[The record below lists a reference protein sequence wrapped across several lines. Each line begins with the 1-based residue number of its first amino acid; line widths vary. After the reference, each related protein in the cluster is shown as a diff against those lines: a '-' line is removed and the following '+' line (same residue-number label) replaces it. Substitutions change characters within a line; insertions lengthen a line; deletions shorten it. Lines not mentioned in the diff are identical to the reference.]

1 MNKSGDLIVIS
12 GPSGVGKSTLVA
24 KVRETMKDLEFSV
37 SCTTRNPR
45 PGEEHGKSYY
55 FLSHEEFEEKSKN
68 DEFLE
73 QAQVFANRY
82 GTLKSEV
89 INRIKEGRRTILDI
103 DLQGA
108 IQIRE
113 AMAKDPLL
121 AKVTSFIM
129 IVPPSLALLEE
140 RLRNRGTESCEQLSL
155 RIAAAKKELAGFRTY
170 DYLVVNDDLTKA
182 ANDLQEVLKVISM
195 RTTLLLEDPF

>member
-12 GPSGVGKSTLVA
+12 GPSGVGKSTLVS

>member
-12 GPSGVGKSTLVA
+12 GPSGVGKSTLVS
-24 KVRETMKDLEFSV
+24 KVRETMPELEFSV
-37 SCTTRNPR
+37 SCTTRSPR
-45 PGEEHGKSYY
+45 VGEEHGKSYY
-55 FLSHEEFEEKSKN
+55 FLTHEEFEEKSKN

-108 IQIRE
+108 LQIRE
-113 AMAKDPLL
+113 AMKKDPLL

-155 RIAAAKKELAGFRTY
+155 RIAAARNELSGFRTY
-170 DYLVVNDDLTKA
+170 DYLVVNDDLTLA
-182 ANDLQEVLKVISM
+182 ANDLTSVLKVISM
-195 RTTLLLEDPF
+195 KTQLLLEDPF

>member
-12 GPSGVGKSTLVA
+12 GPSGVGKSTLVNL
-24 KVRETMKDLEFSV
+24 VRETMKELEFSV
-37 SCTTRNPR
+37 SCTTRSPR
-45 PGEEHGKSYY
+45 VGEVHGKSYY
-55 FLSHEEFEEKSKN
+55 FLSHEEFEAKSQN

-108 IQIRE
+108 LQIRE
-113 AMAKDPLL
+113 AMVKDPLL

-140 RLRNRGTESCEQLSL
+140 RLRNRGTETCEQLSL
-155 RIAAAKKELAGFRTY
+155 RIAAAKKELSGFRTY
-170 DYLVVNDDLTKA
+170 DYLVVNDNLTQAAEDLT
-182 ANDLQEVLKVISM
+182 NVLKVISM
-195 RTTLLLEDPF
+195 KTSLLLEDPF

>member
-12 GPSGVGKSTLVA
+12 GPSGVGKSTLVS
-24 KVRETMKDLEFSV
+24 KVRETMPELEFSV
-37 SCTTRNPR
+37 SCTTRSPR
-45 PGEEHGKSYY
+45 VGEEHGKSYY
-55 FLSHEEFEEKSKN
+55 FLTHEEFEEKSKN

-73 QAQVFANRY
+73 QAKVFANRY

-108 IQIRE
+108 LQIRE
-113 AMAKDPLL
+113 AMKKDPLL

-155 RIAAAKKELAGFRTY
+155 RIAAARNELSGFRTY
-170 DYLVVNDDLTKA
+170 DYLVVNDDLTLA
-182 ANDLQEVLKVISM
+182 ANDLTSVLKVISM
-195 RTTLLLEDPF
+195 KTQLLLEDPF

>member
-24 KVRETMKDLEFSV
+24 KVRENMKDLEFSV

-113 AMAKDPLL
+113 AMAKDTLL
-121 AKVTSFIM
+121 SKVTSFIM

>member
-12 GPSGVGKSTLVA
+12 GPSGVGKSTLVS
-24 KVRETMKDLEFSV
+24 KVRETMPELEFSV
-37 SCTTRNPR
+37 SCTTRSPR
-45 PGEEHGKSYY
+45 VGEEHGKSYY
-55 FLSHEEFEEKSKN
+55 FLTNEEFEEKSKN

-73 QAQVFANRY
+73 QAKVFANRY

-108 IQIRE
+108 LQIRE
-113 AMAKDPLL
+113 AMKKDPLL

-155 RIAAAKKELAGFRTY
+155 RIAAARNELSGFRTY
-170 DYLVVNDDLTKA
+170 DYLVVNDDLTLA
-182 ANDLQEVLKVISM
+182 ANDLTSVLKVISM
-195 RTTLLLEDPF
+195 KTQLLLEDPF

>member
-12 GPSGVGKSTLVA
+12 GPSGVGKSTLVNL
-24 KVRETMKDLEFSV
+24 VRETMKELEFSV
-37 SCTTRNPR
+37 SCTTRSPR
-45 PGEEHGKSYY
+45 VGEVHGKSYY
-55 FLSHEEFEEKSKN
+55 FLSHEEFEAKSQN

-108 IQIRE
+108 LQIRE
-113 AMAKDPLL
+113 AMAKDSLL

-140 RLRNRGTESCEQLSL
+140 RLRNRGTETCEQLSL
-155 RIAAAKKELAGFRTY
+155 RIAAAKKELSGFRTY
-170 DYLVVNDDLTKA
+170 DYLVVNDNLTQAAEDLT
-182 ANDLQEVLKVISM
+182 NVLKVISM
-195 RTTLLLEDPF
+195 KTSLLLEDPF